1 MQIIMIAFRTRQGGR
16 LTQALL
22 SAGSTWH
29 ARPLAA
35 SVCTVVPAA
44 AVATG
49 YSRTF
54 VRPMRRL
61 THQPQLETVGKRHPR
76 SLTRQGFDASVFRK
90 RGGNR
95 DRGLLGVLYPERIL
109 RMIHT
114 QNEGIY
120 RALIAQ
126 LDKLARH
133 NRQESYKTRQRYY
146 EAMQRFCRF
155 LAEEYR
161 LQKLTNISGKHLV
174 DYVRHLQEN
183 GKAASTIKTELAAI
197 RFWHDQISNTKHK
210 LPSNADLADQ
220 APLERRK
227 LQGIDRH
234 WTPEQFTAFTSACRE
249 EGREDYAAI
258 ATLTFYVGLRIH
270 EACRLD
276 TAAVEAWERFRT
288 LRALRDIEGPKLLH
302 VLTVKGKGGRV
313 RSVPVEAGAAKQALR
328 DRKAAVQRGHKLFV
342 PDDVATD
349 AYIHAFQAFLREHR
363 PDQGTN
369 PRPLTHHGMRHSYA
383 ARQYRAAVDSGAS
396 EYRAKLDVSHLLG
409 HGRADVTDVYLASEK
424 PENQ

>member
-1 MQIIMIAFRTRQGGR
+1 MQIIVIASRTRQGGR

-197 RFWHDQISNTKHK
+197 RFWHDKLGEAKYK
-210 LPSNADLADQ
+210 LPTNADLADQ

-234 WTPEQFTAFTSACRE
+234 WTPEQFAAFVTACRE
-249 EGREDYAAI
+249 ADRTDYADI

-270 EACRLD
+270 EVCRLD
-276 TAAVEAWERFRT
+276 TAAVEAWERSG
-288 LRALRDIEGPKLLH
+288 L
-302 VLTVKGKGGRV
+302 LTVKGKGGRV

>member
-1 MQIIMIAFRTRQGGR
+1 MQIIVIASRTRQGGR

-35 SVCTVVPAA
+35 SVCAVVPAA

-49 YSRTF
+49 HSRAF
-54 VRPMRRL
+54 LRPMQHL

-95 DRGLLGVLYPERIL
+95 DRGLLGVLYPKRIL

-120 RALIAQ
+120 HALLAQ
-126 LDKLARH
+126 LDKLERH
-133 NRQESYKTRQRYY
+133 NRQCSYKTRQRYY

-155 LAEEYR
+155 LADVYH
-161 LQKLTNISGKHLV
+161 LQKLANISGKHLV
-174 DYVRHLQEN
+174 AYVRHLQEN

-197 RFWHDQISNTKHK
+197 RFWHDKLGEAKYK
-210 LPSNADLADQ
+210 LPSNGDLADQ

-234 WTPEQFTAFTSACRE
+234 WTPEQFTAFVAVCRE
-249 EGREDYAAI
+249 TGRTDYADI

-270 EACRLD
+270 EVCRLD
-276 TAAVEAWERFRT
+276 TAAVEAWERT
-288 LRALRDIEGPKLLH
+288 GL
-302 VLTVKGKGGRV
+302 LTVKGKGGRV
-313 RSVPVEAGAAKQALR
+313 RSVPVTAAAAKQALR
-328 DRKAAVQRGHKLFV
+328 DRKAAVRRGHKLFV

-383 ARQYRAAVDSGAS
+383 ARQYREALDGEAT
-396 EYRAKLDVSHLLG
+396 EYRAKLEVSKLLG
-409 HGRADVTDVYLASEK
+409 HGRADVTNVYLASRK
-424 PENQ
+424 A

>member
-1 MQIIMIAFRTRQGGR
+1 MQIIVIASRTRQGGR

-35 SVCTVVPAA
+35 SVCAVVPAA

-49 YSRTF
+49 HSRAF
-54 VRPMRRL
+54 LRPMQHL

-197 RFWHDQISNTKHK
+197 RFWHDKLGEAKYK

-227 LQGIDRH
+227 LQGTDRH
-234 WTPEQFTAFTSACRE
+234 WTPEQFTAFVAVCRE
-249 EGREDYAAI
+249 VGRTDYADI

-270 EACRLD
+270 EVCRLD
-276 TAAVEAWERFRT
+276 TAAVEAWERSG
-288 LRALRDIEGPKLLH
+288 L
-302 VLTVKGKGGRV
+302 LTVKGKGGRV
-313 RSVPVEAGAAKQALR
+313 RSVPVTAEAAKQALR
-328 DRKAAVQRGHKLFV
+328 DRRAAVQRGHKLFV

-363 PDQGTN
+363 PDQGSN
-369 PRPLTHHGMRHSYA
+369 PYPLTHHGMRHSYA
-383 ARQYRAAVDSGAS
+383 ARQYREALDGEAT
-396 EYRAKLDVSHLLG
+396 EYRAKLEVSKLLG
-409 HGRADVTDVYLASEK
+409 HGRADVTDVYLACEK

>member
-44 AVATG
+44 AAATG
-49 YSRTF
+49 HSRAIL
-54 VRPMRRL
+54 RPMRHL

-197 RFWHDQISNTKHK
+197 RFWHDKLGEAKYK

-234 WTPEQFTAFTSACRE
+234 WTPEQFTAFVAVCRE
-249 EGREDYAAI
+249 VGRTDYADI

-270 EACRLD
+270 EVCRLD
-276 TAAVEAWERFRT
+276 TAAVEAWERSG
-288 LRALRDIEGPKLLH
+288 L
-302 VLTVKGKGGRV
+302 LTVKGKGGRV
-313 RSVPVEAGAAKQALR
+313 RSVPVTAEAAKQALR
-328 DRKAAVQRGHKLFV
+328 DRRAAVQRGHKLFV

-383 ARQYRAAVDSGAS
+383 ARQYREALDGEAT
-396 EYRAKLDVSHLLG
+396 EYRAKLEVSKLLG
-409 HGRADVTDVYLASEK
+409 HGRADVTDVYLACEK

>member
-1 MQIIMIAFRTRQGGR
+1 MQIIVIASRTRQGGR

-234 WTPEQFTAFTSACRE
+234 WTLEQFSAFVAVCRE
-249 EGREDYAAI
+249 TGRTDYADI

-270 EACRLD
+270 EVCRLD
-276 TAAVEAWERFRT
+276 TAAVEAWERSG
-288 LRALRDIEGPKLLH
+288 L
-302 VLTVKGKGGRV
+302 LTVKGKGGRI
-313 RSVPVEAGAAKQALR
+313 RSVPVTAAAAKQALR
-328 DRKAAVQRGHKLFV
+328 DRRAAVQRGHKLFV

-363 PDQGTN
+363 PDQGAN
-369 PRPLTHHGMRHSYA
+369 PRPLTHHGLRHSYA
-383 ARQYRAAVDSGAS
+383 VRQYRAAVDSGAS
-396 EYRAKLDVSHLLG
+396 EYRTKLDVSHLLG
-409 HGRADVTDVYLASEK
+409 HGRADVTNVYLASRK
-424 PENQ
+424 A

>member
-16 LTQALL
+16 LTPALL
-22 SAGSTWH
+22 SAGSTRH

-49 YSRTF
+49 HSRAF
-54 VRPMRRL
+54 LCPMRHL
-61 THQPQLETVGKRHPR
+61 THQHNSETVGGRHPR
-76 SLTRQGFDASVFRK
+76 SLMRRGFDASSVRK
-90 RGGNR
+90 RTGNR
-95 DRGLLGVLYPERIL
+95 DRRLMGVLYPERIL

-120 RALIAQ
+120 HALLAQ
-126 LDKLARH
+126 LDKLERH
-133 NRQESYKTRQRYY
+133 NRQGSYKTRQRYY
-146 EAMQRFCRF
+146 EAMQRFCKF
-155 LAEEYR
+155 LADTFH
-161 LQKLTNISGKHLV
+161 LQKLANTSGKHLV
-174 DYVRHLQEN
+174 AYVRHLQEG
-183 GKAASTIKTELAAI
+183 GKSASTVKTDLAAI
-197 RFWHDQISNTKHK
+197 RFWHDKISEAKYN
-210 LPSNADLADQ
+210 LPSNADLSDQ
-220 APLERRK
+220 APLERRRIG
-227 LQGIDRH
+227 GIDRH

-276 TAAVEAWERFRT
+276 TAAVEAWERSG
-288 LRALRDIEGPKLLH
+288 L
-302 VLTVKGKGGRV
+302 LTVKGKGGRV

>member
-16 LTQALL
+16 LTPALL
-22 SAGSTWH
+22 SAGSTRH

-49 YSRTF
+49 YSRAF
-54 VRPMRRL
+54 LRPMQHL

-120 RALIAQ
+120 HALLAQ
-126 LDKLARH
+126 LDKLERH
-133 NRQESYKTRQRYY
+133 NRQGSYKTRQRYY

-155 LAEEYR
+155 LADVYH
-161 LQKLTNISGKHLV
+161 LQKLANISGKHLV
-174 DYVRHLQEN
+174 AYVRHLQEN

-197 RFWHDQISNTKHK
+197 RFWHDKLGEAKYK
-210 LPSNADLADQ
+210 LPTNADLADQ

-234 WTPEQFTAFTSACRE
+234 WTPEQFAAFVTACRE
-249 EGREDYAAI
+249 ADRTDYADI

-270 EACRLD
+270 EVCRLD
-276 TAAVEAWERFRT
+276 TAAVEAWERSG
-288 LRALRDIEGPKLLH
+288 L
-302 VLTVKGKGGRV
+302 LTVKGKGGRV
-313 RSVPVEAGAAKQALR
+313 RSVPVTAAAAKQALR
-328 DRKAAVQRGHKLFV
+328 DRKAAVRRGHKLFV

-383 ARQYRAAVDSGAS
+383 ARQYREALDGGAT
-396 EYRAKLDVSHLLG
+396 EYRAKLEVSKLLG
-409 HGRADVTDVYLASEK
+409 HGRADVTNVYLASRK
-424 PENQ
+424 A

>member
-16 LTQALL
+16 LPQALL

-197 RFWHDQISNTKHK
+197 RFWHDKLGEAKYK

-227 LQGIDRH
+227 LQGTDRH
-234 WTPEQFTAFTSACRE
+234 WTPEQFTAFVAVCRE
-249 EGREDYAAI
+249 VGRTDYADI

-270 EACRLD
+270 EVCRLD
-276 TAAVEAWERFRT
+276 TAAVEAWERSG
-288 LRALRDIEGPKLLH
+288 L
-302 VLTVKGKGGRV
+302 LTVKGKGGRV
-313 RSVPVEAGAAKQALR
+313 RSVPVTAEAAKQALR
-328 DRKAAVQRGHKLFV
+328 DRRAAVQRGHKLFV

-363 PDQGTN
+363 PDQGSN
-369 PRPLTHHGMRHSYA
+369 PYPLTHHGMRHSYA
-383 ARQYRAAVDSGAS
+383 AWQYREALDGEAT
-396 EYRAKLDVSHLLG
+396 EYRAKLEVSKLLG
-409 HGRADVTDVYLASEK
+409 HGRADVTDVYLACEK

>member
-1 MQIIMIAFRTRQGGR
+1 MRIKLFVSHVRQRGSI
-16 LTQALL
+16 TPALL

-61 THQPQLETVGKRHPR
+61 THQNQSETVGKRHPR

-146 EAMQRFCRF
+146 EAMQRFCRY

-161 LQKLTNISGKHLV
+161 LQKLANIS
-174 DYVRHLQEN
+174 
-183 GKAASTIKTELAAI
+183 ASICCLRSPPAG
-197 RFWHDQISNTKHK
+197 
-210 LPSNADLADQ
+210 
-220 APLERRK
+220 ER
-227 LQGIDRH
+227 
-234 WTPEQFTAFTSACRE
+234 
-249 EGREDYAAI
+249 
-258 ATLTFYVGLRIH
+258 
-270 EACRLD
+270 
-276 TAAVEAWERFRT
+276 
-288 LRALRDIEGPKLLH
+288 
-302 VLTVKGKGGRV
+302 
-313 RSVPVEAGAAKQALR
+313 
-328 DRKAAVQRGHKLFV
+328 
-342 PDDVATD
+342 
-349 AYIHAFQAFLREHR
+349 
-363 PDQGTN
+363 
-369 PRPLTHHGMRHSYA
+369 
-383 ARQYRAAVDSGAS
+383 
-396 EYRAKLDVSHLLG
+396 
-409 HGRADVTDVYLASEK
+409 
-424 PENQ
+424 

>member
-1 MQIIMIAFRTRQGGR
+1 MQIIMIASRTRQGGR

-35 SVCTVVPAA
+35 SVCAVVPAA

-49 YSRTF
+49 HSRAF
-54 VRPMRRL
+54 LRPMQHL

-197 RFWHDQISNTKHK
+197 RFWHDKLGEAKYK

-227 LQGIDRH
+227 LQGTDRH
-234 WTPEQFTAFTSACRE
+234 WTPEQFTAFVAVCRE
-249 EGREDYAAI
+249 VGRTDYADI

-270 EACRLD
+270 EVCRLD
-276 TAAVEAWERFRT
+276 TAAVEAWERSG
-288 LRALRDIEGPKLLH
+288 L
-302 VLTVKGKGGRV
+302 LTVKGKGGRV
-313 RSVPVEAGAAKQALR
+313 RSVPVTAEAAKQALR
-328 DRKAAVQRGHKLFV
+328 DRRAAVQRGHKLFV

-363 PDQGTN
+363 PDQGSN
-369 PRPLTHHGMRHSYA
+369 PYPLTHHGMRHSYA
-383 ARQYRAAVDSGAS
+383 ARQYREALDGEAT
-396 EYRAKLDVSHLLG
+396 EYRAKLEVSKLLG
-409 HGRADVTDVYLASEK
+409 HGRADVTDVYLACEK

>member
-1 MQIIMIAFRTRQGGR
+1 MRIKLFVSHVRQRGSI
-16 LTQALL
+16 TPALL

-120 RALIAQ
+120 RALITQ

-197 RFWHDQISNTKHK
+197 RFWHDKLGEAKYK

-227 LQGIDRH
+227 LQGTDRH
-234 WTPEQFTAFTSACRE
+234 WTPEQFAAFVTACRE
-249 EGREDYAAI
+249 ADRTDYADI

-270 EACRLD
+270 EVCRLD
-276 TAAVEAWERFRT
+276 TAAVEAWERSG
-288 LRALRDIEGPKLLH
+288 L
-302 VLTVKGKGGRV
+302 LTVKGKGYRPAEEHQRIWHAPGMFNPETGERMQQFTQPQEIELI
-313 RSVPVEAGAAKQALR
+313 RYIAMLPQEIDTAAKHYDPSRITKYTVELATLFHKFYDACTVKNAEPQLREARLALCAATRQAL
-328 DRKAAVQRGHKLFV
+328 ANA
-342 PDDVATD
+342 
-349 AYIHAFQAFLREHR
+349 
-363 PDQGTN
+363 
-369 PRPLTHHGMRHSYA
+369 LTML
-383 ARQYRAAVDSGAS
+383 
-396 EYRAKLDVSHLLG
+396 KI
-409 HGRADVTDVYLASEK
+409 TCPEK
-424 PENQ
+424 M

>member
-197 RFWHDQISNTKHK
+197 RSWHDKLGEAKYK
-210 LPSNADLADQ
+210 LPTNADLADQ

-234 WTPEQFTAFTSACRE
+234 WTPEQFTAFVTACRE
-249 EGREDYAAI
+249 ADRTDYADI

-270 EACRLD
+270 EVCRLD
-276 TAAVEAWERFRT
+276 TAAVEAWERSG
-288 LRALRDIEGPKLLH
+288 L
-302 VLTVKGKGGRV
+302 LTVKGKGGRV
-313 RSVPVEAGAAKQALR
+313 RSVPVTAEAAKQALR
-328 DRKAAVQRGHKLFV
+328 DRRAAVQRGHKLFV

-349 AYIHAFQAFLREHR
+349 AYIYDFQAFLREHR

>member
-1 MQIIMIAFRTRQGGR
+1 MQIIVIASRTRQGGR

-49 YSRTF
+49 HNRAF
-54 VRPMRRL
+54 LRPMQHL

-197 RFWHDQISNTKHK
+197 RFWHDKLGEAKYK
-210 LPSNADLADQ
+210 LPSNGDLADQ

-227 LQGIDRH
+227 LQGTDRH
-234 WTPEQFTAFTSACRE
+234 WTPEQFTAFVAVCRE
-249 EGREDYAAI
+249 VGRTDYADI

-270 EACRLD
+270 EVCRLD
-276 TAAVEAWERFRT
+276 TAAVEAWERSG
-288 LRALRDIEGPKLLH
+288 L
-302 VLTVKGKGGRV
+302 LTVKGKGGRV
-313 RSVPVEAGAAKQALR
+313 RSVPVTAAAAKQALR
-328 DRKAAVQRGHKLFV
+328 DRKAAVRRGHKLFV

-383 ARQYRAAVDSGAS
+383 ARQYREALDGGAT
-396 EYRAKLDVSHLLG
+396 EYRAKLEVSKLLG
-409 HGRADVTDVYLASEK
+409 HGRADVTNVYLASRK
-424 PENQ
+424 A